1 MEAMNIAGPKEAIAS
16 AMSRPDT
23 QLYFSEVSGDIHG
36 PLHFAPDEP
45 VEQIQQR
52 LEEDTFRSRC
62 VDNKTNA
69 WLAHVEI
76 LTSCGQL
83 LELYRTLDDYPV
95 GDGDNLTVILVPA
108 DDLSVLE
115 AEVRESA

>member
-1 MEAMNIAGPKEAIAS
+1 M
-16 AMSRPDT
+16 
-23 QLYFSEVSGDIHG
+23 
-36 PLHFAPDEP
+36 HFAPDEP
-45 VEQIQQR
+45 VEQILQR
-52 LEEDTFRSRC
+52 LEGNTFRSRC

-95 GDGDNLTVILVPA
+95 GDGDNLTVILVPDEDTSP
-108 DDLSVLE
+108 DDAVGDME
-115 AEVRESA
+115 EVD

>member
-1 MEAMNIAGPKEAIAS
+1 
-16 AMSRPDT
+16 MS
-23 QLYFSEVSGDIHG
+23 LYFSELCGDVHG

-52 LEEDTFRSRC
+52 LEGDTFRSRC

-83 LELYRTLDDYPV
+83 LELCSTLDDYPV
-95 GDGDNLTVILVPA
+95 GNGDTLTVILVPDEDTSP
-108 DDLSVLE
+108 DDAVGDME
-115 AEVRESA
+115 EVD

>member
-1 MEAMNIAGPKEAIAS
+1 MNIGGPKEDMPS
-16 AMSRPDT
+16 TMSRPDM

-45 VEQIQQR
+45 VEQILQR
-52 LEEDTFRSRC
+52 LEGDTSRSCC

-76 LTSCGQL
+76 LTNCGQL
-83 LELYRTLDDYPV
+83 LELYRTLDDYPAS
-95 GDGDNLTVILVPA
+95 DGDNLTVILVPDEDTSS
-108 DDLSVLE
+108 DDAVGDME
-115 AEVRESA
+115 EVD